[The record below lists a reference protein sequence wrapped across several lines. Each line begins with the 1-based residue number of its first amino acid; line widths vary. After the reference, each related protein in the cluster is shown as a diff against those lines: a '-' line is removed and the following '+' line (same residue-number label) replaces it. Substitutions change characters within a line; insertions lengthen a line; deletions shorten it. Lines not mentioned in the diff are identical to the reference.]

1 MAEQMEK
8 KLKPSMTTLM
18 KKTMKKDKWME
29 KLVEFYK
36 DEMGSESD
44 SDSDE
49 SGSGS
54 SSGSG
59 SYESGSGSASGSGS
73 RSGSSLRNISD
84 NDSIAVPDLRN

>member
-1 MAEQMEK
+1 MAQAMEK
-8 KLKPSMTTLM
+8 KLKPSMKQLF
-18 KKTMKKDKWME
+18 KTSLKKDKWME